1 MTTLVWF
8 RQDLRLGDH
17 PALCAALRVRADKGH
32 IIPVYIH
39 TAETLESGKSYGN
52 DRCEGG
58 AARWWRH
65 HSLQALSKSLE
76 IRGSR
81 LVIRRG
87 NPLTELQQ
95 LIRETGAARVVWHR
109 RMEPAA
115 REEDSWIKATLRA
128 QGIEAH
134 SFNGNYLHEPWEIT
148 NKQGNPFQVF
158 TPYWKAMIAAGLD
171 LPPLPAPDALPNV
184 PDTLDSLSVEALGL
198 LPKVSWDKDFHA
210 EWIPGETGAWERFET
225 FLPQIDKYAEAR
237 DLLVGTGV
245 SKLSPHLH
253 FGEISPRQILRHLLD
268 TRGSILE
275 PSGIEQFVRELGW
288 REFGAYLAFHFPE
301 TVDSPLDKRFLHFE
315 WRESPEDLRVWQRGE
330 TGVPVVDAA
339 MRCLWHTGWMH
350 NRARM
355 IVASFLTKNLLIDW
369 RHGGS
374 WTRSSTQTNPATPQ
388 AGNGPPV
395 PEPMPHRISA
405 SSTRCCRLRNSI
417 RTGTSFAAGYPNW
430 PSWIIATCTR
440 PGRQTPTHCI
450 RQESHS
456 AKPIPNPSSISKGA
470 ACVRW
475 NVSTGSNRHHEP
487 DLVTDSG

>member
-76 IRGSR
+76 TRGSR

-87 NPLTELQQ
+87 NPLSELQQ
-95 LIRETGAARVVWHR
+95 LIRETGATRVVWHR

-115 REEDSWIKATLRA
+115 REEDSRIKATLRA

-134 SFNGNYLHEPWEIT
+134 SFNGNYLHAPWEIT
-148 NKQGNPFQVF
+148 NKQGKPFQVF
-158 TPYWKAMIAAGLD
+158 TPYWKAMITAGLD
-171 LPPLPAPDALPNV
+171 LPSLPAPDALPNV

-315 WRESPEDLRVWQRGE
+315 WRESPEDLRAWQHGQ

-369 RHGGS
+369 RHGAS
-374 WTRSSTQTNPATPQ
+374 WFMDTLIDADEPSNTAGWQWTAGTGADAAPYFRIFNPVLQAEKFNPDGDFIRRWVPELSQLDNRHLYAPWTADTNTLHQ
-388 AGNGPPV
+388 AGITLGKTY
-395 PEPMPHRISA
+395 PEPIVDLKGS
-405 SSTRCCRLRNSI
+405 RLRALERFNRI
-417 RTGTSFAAGYPNW
+417 K
-430 PSWIIATCTR
+430 
-440 PGRQTPTHCI
+440 QTP
-450 RQESHS
+450 
-456 AKPIPNPSSISKGA
+456 
-470 ACVRW
+470 
-475 NVSTGSNRHHEP
+475 
-487 DLVTDSG
+487 

>member
-76 IRGSR
+76 TRGSR

-87 NPLTELQQ
+87 NPLSELQQ
-95 LIRETGAARVVWHR
+95 LIRETGATRVVWHR

-115 REEDSWIKATLRA
+115 REEDSRIKATLRA

-134 SFNGNYLHEPWEIT
+134 SFNGNYLHAPWEIT
-148 NKQGNPFQVF
+148 NKQGKPFQVF
-158 TPYWKAMIAAGLD
+158 TPYWKAMITAGLD
-171 LPPLPAPDALPNV
+171 LPSLPAPDALPNV

-315 WRESPEDLRVWQRGE
+315 WRESPEDLRAWQHGQ

-369 RHGGS
+369 RHGAS
-374 WTRSSTQTNPATPQ
+374 WFMDTLVDADEPSNTAGWQWTAGTGADAAPYFRIFNPVLQAEKFDPDGDFIRRWVPELAQLDNRHLYAPWTADTNTLHQ
-388 AGNGPPV
+388 AGITLGKTY
-395 PEPMPHRISA
+395 PEPIVDLKGS
-405 SSTRCCRLRNSI
+405 RLRALERFNRI
-417 RTGTSFAAGYPNW
+417 K
-430 PSWIIATCTR
+430 
-440 PGRQTPTHCI
+440 QTP
-450 RQESHS
+450 
-456 AKPIPNPSSISKGA
+456 
-470 ACVRW
+470 
-475 NVSTGSNRHHEP
+475 
-487 DLVTDSG
+487 